1 MRVALFGSPSFAIP
15 SLHALHKEHDLKL
28 VVTQADKP
36 VGRGMKLQSPATAT
50 AAKELGIAL
59 AQPSKLKNNNEFHEQ
74 LESLELDVCISAA
87 YGKILPKSLLT
98 IPKHGF
104 LNIHGSLLPKY
115 RGAAPIQ
122 WALINGETETGIS
135 IMQTEVGLDT
145 GPVRHV
151 VRLGIKEEDS
161 SLTVFNALADLGSK
175 ALLEALALL
184 EQDKLPMIPQD
195 DLLASH
201 APMLSKEDGMINWET
216 SAKSIFNRYQGVK
229 AWPGTWTVFQG
240 KILKIHEMQRLS
252 TKATKKA
259 GQISAI
265 TQNGII
271 VSTLDNSLLIKT
283 LQAPNKPKMPAYDW
297 ANGYQIKEGDT
308 LG

>member
-15 SLHALHKEHDLKL
+15 SLHALNSHHALVL
-28 VVTQADKP
+28 VVSQADKP
-36 VGRGMKLQSPATAT
+36 VGRGMKHQSPPTAT
-50 AAKELGIAL
+50 AAKELGIPL
-59 AQPSKLKNNNEFHEQ
+59 AQPSKLRNNSDFHEH
-74 LESLELDVCISAA
+74 LEALELDVCITAA
-87 YGKILPKSLLT
+87 YGKILPKSLLS

-122 WALINGETETGIS
+122 WALINGEKETGIS

-151 VRLGIKEEDS
+151 VRLSLKEEDT
-161 SLTVFNALADLGSK
+161 SLSVFNALSDLGSK

-184 EQDKLPMIPQD
+184 EQAKLPMIPQD
-195 DLLASH
+195 DSKASH
-201 APMLSKEDGMINWET
+201 APMLTKEDGKINWEA
-216 SAKSIFNRYQGVK
+216 SAKAIYNRYQGVK
-229 AWPGTWTVFQG
+229 AWPGTWTLVQG
-240 KILKIHEMQRLS
+240 KVLKIHEMQRLPS
-252 TKATKKA
+252 KATQKA
-259 GQISAI
+259 GKITAI
-265 TQNGII
+265 TKDGLE
-271 VSTLDNSLLIKT
+271 VSSIDKT
-283 LQAPNKPKMPAYDW
+283 LLFKTVQAPNKPKMPAYDW